1 MARASWKGYFR
12 IGNVVMPVRL
22 YAATRSIIPHF
33 IQLHRKDHSPVQRV
47 TVCMKDGEKLKDGD
61 IVRAAEYDGKYVEL
75 SEDELE
81 RQAGFERD
89 IVVRQITEASEINP
103 IYYDSPYYLVPDK
116 GGELVY
122 SILRRAF
129 EKVNKI
135 AIVTLLFYGRER
147 IGAVSSF
154 DGTLRFQLLRFHDEI
169 LPRSDAPSPA
179 LPQPSPAQ
187 ISVASQLLERYNLA
201 FHPSDY
207 RNQQIDILNELV
219 ERKAKGLPPK
229 KHEYIAESTTP
240 ENEVIRK
247 MKEMLKGDPQSLQDG
262 AQ

>member
-22 YAATRSIIPHF
+22 YTATRSITPHF
-33 IQLHRKDHSPVQRV
+33 VQLHAKDHAPVQRI
-47 TVCMKDGEKLKDGD
+47 TVCMKDGEELKDGD
-61 IVRAAEYDGKYVEL
+61 IVRAAEYDGKYIEL

-89 IVVRQITEASEINP
+89 IVVRQITEVSEISP

-116 GGELVY
+116 GGELMY

-129 EKVNKI
+129 EKMHKVAI
-135 AIVTLLFYGRER
+135 ATLLFYGHER
-147 IGAVSSF
+147 LGVVSSH
-154 DGTLRFQLLRFHDEI
+154 DGTLYFQLLRFHDEI

-207 RNQQIDILNELV
+207 RNQQIDLLNELV
-219 ERKAKGLPPK
+219 ERKAKGLPLK
-229 KHEYIAESTTP
+229 KREYIAESATP
-240 ENEVIRK
+240 ESEVIHK
-247 MKEMLKGDPQSLQDG
+247 MKEMLADG
-262 AQ
+262 PRTLHD